1 MRKPTIGSPELFS
14 STATYAVRALAHLA
28 ERPADEAILGRDLAE
43 LADVPANY
51 LSKILLILK
60 RAGMVEATRGM
71 GGGYRLSRPAT
82 EVSLGEVFE
91 LFDPPSSL
99 PDCLLGRPRCS
110 EADPCPAHERWCRV
124 KAVYSDFLNQTTLA
138 EITCSATARV
148 SPSR

>member
-1 MRKPTIGSPELFS
+1 VAVLKPTIGSPELFS

-91 LFDPPSSL
+91 LFDPPSS
-99 PDCLLGRPRCS
+99 
-110 EADPCPAHERWCRV
+110 
-124 KAVYSDFLNQTTLA
+124 
-138 EITCSATARV
+138 
-148 SPSR
+148 